1 MEYSYPPPTHEW
13 DFETFC
19 KRLLRVHWP
28 KSEPQLY
35 GRRGQR
41 QHGVDILDES
51 GVEPLHATQCKFKK
65 PGRLLTEAE
74 IVGEVEKAK
83 TFTPAIGHY
92 FLLTTSER
100 STDVQRAVV
109 RLNKEHQK
117 HGLFRITLLTWDRIE
132 DILRD
137 NPELWSHAIDPPV
150 KHAIEPIHQAVD
162 AIAQRFDALVPST
175 VEDQYDAK
183 AVQEAF
189 ARHPCSRQ
197 LTPEGLAG
205 WQAWAG
211 EHARAFQQASSAVEG
226 RNGYLSQMQHNHR
239 GLPTRRSQVWTVL
252 HNFDGRAADGT
263 TPATRFFR
271 RAFPELFEH
280 VLSQIDALPMPRQR
294 RQAIA
299 ASH

>member
-1 MEYSYPPPTHEW
+1 MEYSYSPPTHEW

-51 GVEPLHATQCKFKK
+51 GVEPLRAAQCKFKK

-74 IVGEVEKAK
+74 VVGEVEKAK

-92 FLLTTSER
+92 FILTTSER
-100 STDVQRAVV
+100 STPVQRAVV
-109 RLNKEHQK
+109 RLNQEHKK

-132 DILRD
+132 DILRA

-150 KHAIEPIHQAVD
+150 KHAIEPIHKAVD
-162 AIAQRFDALVPST
+162 AIAQRLDVLVPST

-183 AVQEAF
+183 LES
-189 ARHPCSRQ
+189 ARSQLDTHDRQAAKIMLRQ
-197 LTPEGLAG
+197 LRTNHWSNLSDRQRFLTLTYLA
-205 WQAWAG
+205 
-211 EHARAFQQASSAVEG
+211 RVASGEG
-226 RNGYLSQMQHNHR
+226 RWQDAGRLFLRAHQHQ
-239 GLPTRRSQVWTVL
+239 P
-252 HNFDGRAADGT
+252 DEERA
-263 TPATRFFR
+263 R
-271 RAFPELFEH
+271 
-280 VLSQIDALPMPRQR
+280 V
-294 RQAIA
+294 
-299 ASH
+299 